1 MRNSLFICL
10 RRTGTGT
17 YAKTQQCVSQ
27 HNGRV
32 NFILADCLYKN
43 KKVLCMLRNK
53 KPPIKGGF
61 LLAKD
66 CYFNKIG
73 VIVKSCNAYIYL
85 RQRTGYFH
93 ITDISK
99 STLIRAKKMLGE

>member
-10 RRTGTGT
+10 RRTGTGS

-43 KKVLCMLRNK
+43 KKVLL
-53 KPPIKGGF
+53 F
-61 LLAKD
+61 
-66 CYFNKIG
+66 IG
-73 VIVKSCNAYIYL
+73 VPGRILPSLPLPLGARKLPASATGGGSL
-85 RQRTGYFH
+85 RSNPQF
-93 ITDISK
+93 
-99 STLIRAKKMLGE
+99 M